1 MFAEYS
7 CAEVVPV
14 LPVPPVKVRAV
25 IVPLEFWLILP
36 AEASVTVPAV
46 ASAET
51 APFKVISP
59 DVLVVKLTLV
69 PDTEPV
75 PPTVK
80 APVLVMLAS
89 PSLLVVTAPVTFRP
103 VLTLSTKVKYAPV
116 PCVLNAPRLA
126 MALALP
132 KFTNP
137 WVLPVKALVV
147 MTVSAFCVTPD

>member
-46 ASAET
+46 VSAET
-51 APFKVISP
+51 APFKVMSP
-59 DVLVVKLTLV
+59 DVLVVKLTLM

-80 APVLVMLAS
+80 APVLVMLAV
-89 PSLLVVTAPVTFRP
+89 PLVFVVTAPATVSP

-126 MALALP
+126 MVLALP
-132 KFTNP
+132 KFTKP
-137 WVLPVKALVV
+137 WVLPERVLAV